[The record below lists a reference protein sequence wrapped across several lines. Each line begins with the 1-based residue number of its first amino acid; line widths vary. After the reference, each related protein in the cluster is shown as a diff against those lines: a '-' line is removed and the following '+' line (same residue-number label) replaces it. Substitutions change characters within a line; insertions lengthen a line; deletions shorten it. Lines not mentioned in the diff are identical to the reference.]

1 LVWST
6 MCASRTLQDHQS
18 KLSERKKEFKK
29 GIDPNET
36 RRRREEQSLSIR
48 KNKRE
53 EMIAKKRQ
61 INTSRDAVVA
71 QASQGE
77 IHEFVQSIFSQ
88 DPNLRL
94 SSVVQIRK
102 LLSSENSPPISEVI
116 STGAVPVFITFLG
129 HFDEPKLQFESAWVL
144 TNIASGTS
152 EQTHL
157 VVQKGAIPAF
167 VRLLSS
173 PNDELR
179 EQAAWALGNIA
190 GDSPQFRDLVLQ
202 AGALNPL
209 LHCLTNS
216 HKIGMLRNCS
226 WTLSNFCR
234 GKPPPPF
241 HFLEPAVS
249 VLNAL
254 LNAPDDEILT
264 DVCWALSYLTDG
276 TNDRIQ
282 AVVREPGLVK
292 RVVDLLD
299 HETPS
304 VQTPALRVV
313 GNIVTGD
320 ESQTQ
325 AVLYCQS
332 ALPYLKKL
340 LLDNN
345 KAIRKEACW
354 GISNI
359 TAGTANQIQMVID
372 AEIIPIVVG
381 LMKSAEFEIRKEA
394 AWTLSNAS
402 SCGSPDQIFY
412 LAQQGVIPLFCE
424 FLTCFDQA
432 TVSICLDGLENIL
445 KLGADAKRFGPV
457 NPFVTMIEECNGT
470 ALLHSLVSH
479 QNPGIYEKVSSVL
492 DYFEDDAEIEE
503 DIQPEVNQ
511 NQFGFGA
518 GVSGFQGGF
527 KFG

>member
-1 LVWST
+1 
-6 MCASRTLQDHQS
+6 
-18 KLSERKKEFKK
+18 
-29 GIDPNET
+29 
-36 RRRREEQSLSIR
+36 
-48 KNKRE
+48 
-53 EMIAKKRQ
+53 
-61 INTSRDAVVA
+61 
-71 QASQGE
+71 
-77 IHEFVQSIFSQ
+77 
-88 DPNLRL
+88 
-94 SSVVQIRK
+94 
-102 LLSSENSPPISEVI
+102 
-116 STGAVPVFITFLG
+116 
-129 HFDEPKLQFESAWVL
+129 
-144 TNIASGTS
+144 
-152 EQTHL
+152 
-157 VVQKGAIPAF
+157 
-167 VRLLSS
+167 
-173 PNDELR
+173 
-179 EQAAWALGNIA
+179 
-190 GDSPQFRDLVLQ
+190 
-202 AGALNPL
+202 
-209 LHCLTNS
+209 
-216 HKIGMLRNCS
+216 
-226 WTLSNFCR
+226 
-234 GKPPPPF
+234 
-241 HFLEPAVS
+241 

-325 AVLYCQS
+325 AVLNCQS
-332 ALPYLKKL
+332 ALPHLKKL
-340 LLDNN
+340 LLDLN

-359 TAGTANQIQMVID
+359 TAGTVAQIQMVID
-372 AEIIPIVVG
+372 SDIIPIVVG

-402 SCGSPDQIFY
+402 SCGSPDQIMY
-412 LAQQGVIPLFCE
+412 LVQQGVIPLCCE
-424 FLTCFDQA
+424 FLTCFDQS

-445 KLGADAKRFGPV
+445 KLGADTKRFGNA
-457 NPFVTMIEECNGT
+457 NPFVAMIEECQGT
-470 ALLHSLVSH
+470 SLLNNLVNH
-479 QNPGIYEKVSSVL
+479 QSPGIYEKVSSIL
-492 DYFEDDAEIEE
+492 DYFENEGDIEE